1 MLLSERIKQTQDQIK
16 ELDNRLKE
24 TREETNSNS
33 ALNAKPL

>member
-24 TREETNSNS
+24 TREETNY
-33 ALNAKPL
+33 L